1 MMTTDE
7 RMRILQ
13 MIQNNKIT
21 AQEGAQLL
29 ETMSANKSAG
39 YQRPPTDSRSSQGWF
54 RVRVTDLYTGNAKA
68 TVNIPLSVIDWGLK
82 MGSRYSGEFSGI
94 DIEELKELLR
104 TEADG
109 KLVDVVDE
117 QDGEHVEIF
126 VD

>member
-1 MMTTDE
+1 MTTDE

-29 ETMSANKSAG
+29 ETMSTNQPAEH
-39 YQRPPTDSRSSQGWF
+39 QRPTSDSHSKQGWF
-54 RVRVTDLYTGNAKA
+54 RVRVTDLYTGNAKT

-82 MGSRYSGEFSGI
+82 MGSRYSGEISGI

-104 TEADG
+104 SAADG